1 MESYPSR
8 GTPSVSCSGSSRPEP
23 SAPPVPGRRVGLR
36 EALSGYSRDRPGHP
50 PYVLHWDGSRWTTAS
65 SPHLSSTY
73 NFLQTAVA
81 VSPGDVWAAGY
92 RTVNGRDVT
101 FVEHW
106 DGARWRV
113 DRTPNLQGEGNQLY
127 GLSVDPGGGL
137 WAAGTSTQTTS
148 A

>member
-1 MESYPSR
+1 M
-8 GTPSVSCSGSSRPEP
+8 
-23 SAPPVPGRRVGLR
+23 
-36 EALSGYSRDRPGHP
+36 
-50 PYVLHWDGSRWTTAS
+50 
-65 SPHLSSTY
+65 
-73 NFLQTAVA
+73 A

-92 RTVNGRDVT
+92 RTGNGRDVT